1 METEFILYV
10 ADQEKSKLFYSMGLG
25 LKPALDVS
33 GMTEFELGE
42 NCKLGLMPEKGIN
55 KILSGKTADPSSGNG
70 IPRCELY
77 FKYEDL
83 QPIYQQ
89 FINAGAKLVSPPLHR
104 DWGDTVAYLADPD
117 GHIVALAQRS

>member
-10 ADQEKSKLFYSMGLG
+10 ADQERSKLFYSSGLG
-25 LKPALDVS
+25 LTPSLDVP
-33 GMTEFELGE
+33 GMTEFELGTH
-42 NCKLGLMPEKGIN
+42 CKLGLMPEKNIN
-55 KILSGKTADPSSGNG
+55 KILSGKTADPSGGNG

-77 FKYEDL
+77 LKYQKLEPVYL
-83 QPIYQQ
+83 Q
-89 FINAGAKLVSPPLHR
+89 FVKAGAKLISEPLPR